1 VVKGRTVQSFKQDMG
16 NRKLR
21 RTDREDMMMSK
32 IIKYVM
38 TAIVGLSL
46 VLINAPAF
54 AADVT
59 GKTSTQTLPTQTDT
73 QTAPLPSKTR
83 TAPLPSNVQETREYQ
98 QVDKP
103 PVQKLDIPDWDL
115 AGELRNVDRLFKTK
129 GGMFN
134 KHKVFNGLRFKLAL
148 MNKGKLKGSKDI
160 PFKVTVLNV
169 TNNTVI
175 KQENH
180 SIKRQTIRNDMW
192 TLTDEWIFVVFG
204 LGQTTAPSL
213 GDVKLIVDIDPRN
226 TFGEEQRHRGNNRCE
241 AHW

>member
-1 VVKGRTVQSFKQDMG
+1 MIFVIGLGLALVSVPSF
-16 NRKLR
+16 
-21 RTDREDMMMSK
+21 S
-32 IIKYVM
+32 
-38 TAIVGLSL
+38 
-46 VLINAPAF
+46 
-54 AADVT
+54 ADVT
-59 GKTSTQTLPTQTDT
+59 GKTSTQTAPIQSNT
-73 QTAPLPSKTR
+73 QTAPLPSNTQ
-83 TAPLPSNVQETREYQ
+83 TVPLPSTTREYQ

-103 PVQKLDIPDWDL
+103 PVQRLDIPDWDL

-134 KHKVFNGLRFKLAL
+134 KHKVFYGLRFKLAL

-160 PFKVTVLNV
+160 PYKVTVLNV

-175 KQENH
+175 KQDNNVLRH
-180 SIKRQTIRNDMW
+180 QTIRNEMW
-192 TLTDEWIFVVFG
+192 TLTDEWISVFFT
-204 LGQTTAPSL
+204 LGPTTAPSL